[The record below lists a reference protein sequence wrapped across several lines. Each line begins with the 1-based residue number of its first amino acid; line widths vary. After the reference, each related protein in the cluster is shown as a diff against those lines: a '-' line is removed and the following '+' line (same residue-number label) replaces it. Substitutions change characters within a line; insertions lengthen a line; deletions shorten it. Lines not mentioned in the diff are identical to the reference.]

1 MNPVHLVLFLGG
13 MGGSPVEEMLAAAL
27 REAALD
33 CVDQALAT
41 GAYAGAVV
49 VTDRPGLQDLLPAG
63 VAVDLDADGE
73 FHFGRRLRE
82 VVERHGIERFVYVG
96 AGSVPLMDE
105 KDFAAIAAGVAAGE
119 GATTNNFFSA
129 DLVAAPAAAL
139 HRIQLPA
146 HDNILPR
153 LLREAGVEVRSLPRT
168 DATQFNLD
176 SPADLAILAVTGRGG
191 RRLRA
196 FVDGLALDLERHR
209 RCMAPLVDRTAEVL
223 VAGRIGSHAWQYLE
237 RETACRVRVF
247 SEERGMRAA
256 GRDHD
261 GSARSLLAYHAAA
274 VGLPRLFQ
282 EMAEMAKAAFIDSR
296 VLLAHAA
303 STASRSDRFLSDM
316 GEWPQVEDCF
326 LRELTREAA
335 AAPLPVLLGG
345 HSLVSGG
352 LMALTEAAWR
362 EHDLAQ
368 AQP

>member
-13 MGGSPVEEMLAAAL
+13 MGGSPVEDMLAAAL

-33 CVDQALAT
+33 SVDQVLAT
-41 GAYAGAVV
+41 GAYAGVVV
-49 VTDRPGLQDLLPAG
+49 VTDRSDLEAALPAG
-63 VAVDLDADGE
+63 VSVDLDGGGE

-82 VVERHGIERFVYVG
+82 VLERYRIERFVYVG

-105 KDFAAIAAGVAAGE
+105 TDFAAIAADVTGGEVAI
-119 GATTNNFFSA
+119 TNNFFSA
-129 DLVAAPAAAL
+129 DVVAAPAAAL
-139 HRIQLPA
+139 RRIEAPA

-153 LLREAGVEVRSLPRT
+153 LLRDAGVDVRSLPRT

-176 SPADLAILAVTGRGG
+176 SPADLAILAVSRRGG
-191 RRLRA
+191 PRLRA
-196 FVDGLALDLERHR
+196 FVDSLGQDLERHR

-256 GRDHD
+256 GRDQD
-261 GSARSLLAYHAAA
+261 GSARSLLAYHARA
-274 VGLPRLFQ
+274 VGLRRLFE
-282 EMAEMAKAAFIDSR
+282 EMAEMADAAFIDSR

-303 STASRSDRFLSDM
+303 STASRRDRFLSDL
-316 GEWPQVEDCF
+316 GDWAQVDDCY
-326 LRELTREAA
+326 LRELTREAG

-368 AQP
+368 A